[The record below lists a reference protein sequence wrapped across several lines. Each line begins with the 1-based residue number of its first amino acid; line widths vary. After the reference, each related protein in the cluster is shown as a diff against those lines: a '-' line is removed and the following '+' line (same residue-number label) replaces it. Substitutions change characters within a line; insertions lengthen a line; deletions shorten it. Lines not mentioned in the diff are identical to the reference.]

1 MDIAAPSNHSSRP
14 HALFVNHAAP
24 VCGLMFLLLPQPALA
39 AAPTEIVSFGIAAG
53 GVALALAASIWAI
66 ASSLLLG
73 RAVQSRRALAARAQA
88 ALAARD
94 ALIGAGRESVVVWGR
109 SSEQPHAYGGGKAL
123 LESCLAGEDSAGL
136 TEALDVFAGSGQ
148 PFSLTARDMGGEIVH
163 LRGRA
168 VGGFAAVWLD
178 RPAAAAGASPEA
190 HRLLEALPIPIWLRD
205 ASLSLAW
212 VNRAYTAAVGAA
224 DEAAVLVSQIALEKS
239 ERDLASAARS
249 EGHAVEARRFAVVG
263 NQRRAMAI
271 TDTPIAD
278 GRILGAAIDVTD
290 AMNAEA
296 KLQQHLDAH
305 SDTLDRLATAVAIYG
320 PDQRL
325 SFYNRAFE
333 QLWHLPEDWLD
344 SRPSHGDILDR
355 LREMRRLPEQRDYQA
370 WRRERLALHEQPNA
384 HIPEDLWHL
393 PDGKTLRVVA
403 QPHPFGGLTY
413 LYEDVTE
420 KIALEANYNTLI
432 KAQSA
437 TLDTLTEGV
446 AVFGPDGRLRLHN
459 AAFVRLWQFDPP
471 DLGGA
476 PHVQKIAQACV
487 RRFGEEAAWQRLV
500 ASITSGS
507 ERRREWGELE
517 RFDRTIISISLAPLP
532 DDAIL
537 VTFTDVTDRS
547 RIESALH
554 ERNEALKAADR
565 LKSEFVR
572 HASRMF
578 RDPLNAVQG
587 FAEMLSSGHA
597 GRLNEK
603 QAEYVEHVLAAS
615 NQLSLVTGNILDLAL
630 IDSGAMQL
638 ELAKVDLFDLL
649 TNVVAPLR
657 QHAESLGI
665 AFELNCPDTI
675 GEVVI
680 DPRRIQ
686 QVVFNL
692 LSNALKHTPRD
703 GSISVIAELVN
714 DDLQVS
720 VSDSGPGIPADV
732 KASVFEGFVAKGSNT
747 QRGAGLG
754 LALVNRFI
762 EMHGGWV
769 EIDSNEEHGTLVR
782 CHLPRRAV
790 VEAPQTA
797 S

>member
-1 MDIAAPSNHSSRP
+1 MT
-14 HALFVNHAAP
+14 F
-24 VCGLMFLLLPQPALA
+24 GL
-39 AAPTEIVSFGIAAG
+39 VAG
-53 GVALALAASIWAI
+53 AVGLALATTLWAICASILA
-66 ASSLLLG
+66 AK
-73 RAVQSRRALAARAQA
+73 AVRSKRALAARARA

-94 ALIGAGRESVVVWGR
+94 ALIEAGREGIVVWGR
-109 SSEQPHAYGGGKAL
+109 SGERPHSYGGGEAVL
-123 LESCLAGEDSAGL
+123 DSCLAGADAPALSQALEGL
-136 TEALDVFAGSGQ
+136 TGKGQ
-148 PFSLTARDMGGEIVH
+148 PFSLSACDGNGETIH

-178 RPAAAAGASPEA
+178 RATVAMTASPDD
-190 HRLLEALPIPIWLRD
+190 HSLLEALPIPVWLRD
-205 ASLSLAW
+205 ASLSLVW
-212 VNRAYTAAVGAA
+212 VNRAYTAAVGAT
-224 DEAAVLVSQIALEKS
+224 DESAVIGSQIALEKS
-239 ERDLASAARS
+239 ERDLASAAHS
-249 EGHAVEARRFAVVG
+249 EGHAVEARRIAIVG
-263 NQRRAMAI
+263 TQRRAMAI
-271 TDTPIAD
+271 VNTPIAD
-278 GRILGAAIDVTD
+278 GRVLGAAIDVSD

-296 KLQQHLDAH
+296 RLQQHLDAH
-305 SDTLDRLATAVAIYG
+305 SDTLDKLATAVAIYG

-325 SFYNRAFE
+325 SFHNRAFE
-333 QLWHLPEDWLD
+333 QLWHLPADWLA

-370 WRRERLALHEQPNA
+370 WKRDRLASHDQPNT

-393 PDGKTLRVVA
+393 PDGKALRVVA

-459 AAFVRLWQFDPP
+459 AAFVRLWQFEPSE
-471 DLGGA
+471 LGGS
-476 PHVQKIAQACV
+476 PHVQKIAQACI
-487 RRFGEEAAWQRLV
+487 RRFGEESAWQRLV
-500 ASITSGS
+500 TSITSGS

-517 RFDRTIISISLAPLP
+517 RFDRTIISVSLAPLP

-537 VTFTDVTDRS
+537 ATFTDVTDRF
-547 RIESALH
+547 RIEGALH
-554 ERNEALKAADR
+554 ERNEALKAADK

-587 FAEMLSSGHA
+587 FAEMLASGHA
-597 GRLNEK
+597 GPLNDK
-603 QAEYVEHVLAAS
+603 QSEYVEHVLAAS
-615 NQLSLVTGNILDLAL
+615 NQLSQVTGNILDLAM

-638 ELAKVDLFDLL
+638 ELAKVDLADLL
-649 TNVVAPLR
+649 TQVVAPLR

-665 AFELNCPDTI
+665 AFELNCADTI
-675 GEVVI
+675 GTVVI

-703 GSISVIAELVN
+703 GSIAVIAELIN
-714 DDLQVS
+714 DDVQIS
-720 VSDSGPGIPADV
+720 VSDSGPGIPAEV
-732 KASVFEGFVAKGSNT
+732 KASVFEGFVAKGKSN

-762 EMHGGWV
+762 ELHGGWV

-782 CHLPRRAV
+782 CHLPRRAIV
-790 VEAPQTA
+790 AAPQTA